1 MTDRPRLEA
10 AGTPP
15 PWPPRPSDNAD
26 EHRHT
31 SATVL
36 DPVTGGKA
44 RVIVR
49 AVTLLATSIL
59 LAATEL
65 PTGIAAIV
73 LATLTGL
80 ELALGVLTHGVPSE

>member
-1 MTDRPRLEA
+1 MTDRPRPRLEA

-15 PWPPRPSDNAD
+15 PWPPRPSKDTD
-26 EHRHT
+26 RHT
-31 SATVL
+31 TAAVL
-36 DPVTGGKA
+36 NPVTGGKA
-44 RVIVR
+44 RTVLR

-59 LAATEL
+59 LAATDL
-65 PTGIAAIV
+65 PTGVAAIV